1 MKFCIDALRRDAVS
15 AACRAS
21 IFFPTR
27 PLQRISDEC
36 DDFLMRLHIPLDL
49 ADEVKDESLLGDT
62 EDLGV
67 DILGFIV
74 AEHIIA
80 FAISVIV
87 RIIFDINQAVVAH
100 TT

>member
-1 MKFCIDALRRDAVS
+1 
-15 AACRAS
+15 
-21 IFFPTR
+21 
-27 PLQRISDEC
+27 
-36 DDFLMRLHIPLDL
+36 MRLHIPLDL

-74 AEHIIA
+74 AEYIIA

-87 RIIFDINQAVVAH
+87 RIIL
-100 TT
+100 

>member
-1 MKFCIDALRRDAVS
+1 
-15 AACRAS
+15 
-21 IFFPTR
+21 
-27 PLQRISDEC
+27 
-36 DDFLMRLHIPLDL
+36 MRLHIPLDL
-49 ADEVKDESLLGDT
+49 ADEVKDESLLRDT

-87 RIIFDINQAVVAH
+87 RIICDINQAVVAH